1 MKTLSTITL
10 LFCSVILSAQSL
22 PFNFETA
29 PATEDFV
36 DFDGGIAT
44 VIANPQVDAENSS
57 GMVAQIVRD
66 GGTIWSGSKVT
77 LDQNLDFTNE
87 TQMSMKVFTMAPIG
101 TVVKFKLEGGGN
113 YEVDALT
120 TVSGAW
126 ETLTWDFTGQPNI
139 FSDVVFMFDFGN
151 VGDGSATST
160 FLFDDV
166 TQGEGEGFGLLQIDL
181 PVTFEGDEINYTM
194 TDFGG
199 NIHAIVED
207 PEDVANT
214 ACMVVKNDDAELWAG
229 TTISTPLGLAT
240 NIPLTLADS
249 KMNVR
254 VWSPASG
261 TPIRLKVEDAT
272 DPTHTCETEAITTLA
287 GGWQVLEFDFANE
300 ADGTAALSFGLDNG
314 WIYSMASIFFN
325 FGTDGATAG
334 AETYYFDDVE
344 FGPAPVV
351 NIDEIKFQTSVYP
364 NPTVDLIRVMGI
376 KNGSNYQIF
385 DGQGRMVDTGSL
397 EANNTI
403 DVSGMKSGSYILLV
417 LGEDSNEVSRFVK
430 K

>member
-10 LFCSVILSAQSL
+10 LLCSVFLSAQSL
-22 PFNFETA
+22 PFDFETA
-29 PATEDFV
+29 PVTEDFV
-36 DFDGGIAT
+36 DFDGGTAT

-120 TVSGAW
+120 TVSGTW

-166 TQGEGEGFGLLQIDL
+166 TQGEGEGSGLLQIDL
-181 PVTFEGDEINYTM
+181 PVTFEGDEINYAM

-199 NIHAIVED
+199 NVHTIVED

-214 ACMVVKNDDAELWAG
+214 ACMVVKSDAAELWAG
-229 TTISTPLGLAT
+229 TTISTPLGFAT

-254 VWSPASG
+254 VWSPAAG

-272 DPTHTCETEAITTLA
+272 DPTHTCETEAMTTLA
-287 GGWQVLEFDFANE
+287 SGWQVLEFDFTNE
-300 ADGTAALSFGLDNG
+300 AEGTAALSFGLDNG

-351 NIDEIKFQTSVYP
+351 SIGENKLQTSVYP
-364 NPTVDLIRVMGI
+364 NPAVDLINVIGI
-376 KNGSNYQIF
+376 QNGSNYQIF
-385 DGQGRMVDTGSL
+385 DVQGRMVDAGSL

-403 DVSGMKSGSYILLV
+403 AVSDLMPGSYILLI
-417 LGEDSNEVSRFVK
+417 LGKDNTEVSRFVRK
-430 K
+430 